1 MKALKYIM
9 ILFLVGLNGC
19 SDIIDLYPESNIS
32 TATYYSNYEEIRTAL
47 VGCYRG
53 LQKPLLEEWKMSELR
68 SDNTIMGAPGSSSSV
83 NYDLSFLDEFYPS
96 SSHQGIYNYW
106 LNTYNNIRSVNLVLD
121 ALKANYNPSTGKI
134 EYENAVVPVTEVD
147 RKNLAAEASF
157 LRAYHYFNLVRLYGG
172 VFLVHEAISP
182 AGAKTLNRSSV
193 ADIYKLIEA
202 DLINASINGNSS
214 KFGTIKATDI
224 GLANIWSSKALLA
237 KVYLTLNRKA
247 EAAVLLNDVVAN
259 SGYGLE
265 SSYANVFSIDNE
277 MNKEILFTI
286 RFKAGGLGM
295 GNTLPNLFAPLN
307 SGSAVINGG
316 GNGYNTPAGE
326 LNTSYAATDLRKGV
340 NIGVYG
346 SGTKAVLYVKKYIS
360 VVAIAK
366 DAENDWPVIR
376 FSDVLL
382 MLAEANGNSPASMG
396 LINQVHVRAGLTA
409 LPITVSTAIY
419 EKALADERRWEFAFE
434 NHRFFDLLRLNTTST
449 TLTAEKIL
457 SDHFAVMYPLHYTL
471 YPDPKLTLTEIQAN
485 ADSNHMLLPI
495 PQYEIDTNSF
505 VTIVQNPGY

>member
-9 ILFLVGLNGC
+9 IIFLAGLNSC
-19 SDIIDLYPESNIS
+19 SDIIDLYPESNIN
-32 TATYYSNYEEIRTAL
+32 AGTYYSNYEEINTAL
-47 VGCYRG
+47 VGSYRG

-68 SDNTIMGAPGSSSSV
+68 SDNSIMGAYGSTASV

-106 LNTYNNIRSVNLVLD
+106 LNTYNNIRSTNLILD
-121 ALKANYNPSTGKI
+121 ALKANYNPATGII
-134 EYENAVVPVTEVD
+134 EYENAAVPVTEAE
-147 RKNLAAEASF
+147 RKSLAAQASF
-157 LRAYHYFNLVRLYGG
+157 IRAYHYFNLVRLFGG

-182 AGAKTLNRSSV
+182 AEAKKINRSSV
-193 ADIYKLIEA
+193 SDIYKLIEA
-202 DLINASINGNSS
+202 DLVNASANGNNA
-214 KFGTIKATDI
+214 KFGAIKTTDI
-224 GLANIWSSKALLA
+224 GLANMWSAKALLA

-247 EAAVLLNDVVAN
+247 EAAVLLNDVIAN

-265 SSYANVFSIDNE
+265 GSYANIFSINNE
-277 MNKEILFTI
+277 MSKEILFTI

-307 SGSAVINGG
+307 SGSAVINGDG
-316 GNGYNTPAGE
+316 SGNNTPSSE
-326 LNTSYAATDLRKGV
+326 LNTSYGATDLRKGV

-360 VVAIAK
+360 VIAIAK

-376 FSDVLL
+376 YSDVLL
-382 MLAEANGNSPASMG
+382 MLAEANGNTPASMG
-396 LINQVHVRAGLTA
+396 LINQVHLRAGLTV
-409 LPITVSTAIY
+409 LPTSVTTAVY

-434 NHRFFDLLRLNTTST
+434 NQRFFDLLRLNTTST
-449 TLTAEKIL
+449 TLTAEQIL
-457 SDHFAVMYPLHYTL
+457 SDHFAVMYPLHYAL
-471 YPDPKLTLTEIQAN
+471 YPEPKLSLQDIQGN
-485 ADSNHMLLPI
+485 ADSDHMLLPI

-505 VTIVQNPGY
+505 ITIAQNPGY

>member
-1 MKALKYIM
+1 MKALKYM
-9 ILFLVGLNGC
+9 MVLFLVGLNGC
-19 SDIIDLYPESNIS
+19 SDVIDLYPTSNIS
-32 TATYYSNYEEIRTAL
+32 TATYYSNYEEVKTAL

-68 SDNTIMGAPGSSSSV
+68 SDNSIMGAYGSTSSV

-134 EYENAVVPVTEVD
+134 EYENAVVPVTEAD

-172 VFLVHEAISP
+172 VFLVHEALSP
-182 AGAKTLNRSSV
+182 AEAKKLNRSSV

-202 DLINASINGNSS
+202 DLVNASANAKSA
-214 KFGTIKATDI
+214 KFGAITPTDI
-224 GLANIWSSKALLA
+224 GLANMWSSKALLA

-247 EAAVLLNDVVAN
+247 EAVVLLNDVVAN

-265 SSYANVFSIDNE
+265 SSYANIFSINNE
-277 MNKEILFTI
+277 MSKEILFTI

-307 SGSAVINGG
+307 SGSAVINGDG
-316 GNGYNTPAGE
+316 SGNNTPSQE
-326 LNTSYAATDLRKGV
+326 LNNSYAATDLRKAV

-346 SGTKAVLYVKKYIS
+346 TGTRAVLYVKKYIS

-376 FSDVLL
+376 YSDVLL
-382 MLAEANGNSPASMG
+382 MLAEANGNTPASMA
-396 LINQVHVRAGLTA
+396 LVNQVHVRAGLTP
-409 LPITVSTAIY
+409 LPTTVSTAVY
-419 EKALADERRWEFAFE
+419 EKAVADERRWELAFE
-434 NHRFFDLLRLNTTST
+434 NQRFFDLLRLNTTST
-449 TLTAEKIL
+449 TLKAEQIL

-471 YPDPKLTLTEIQAN
+471 YPEPKLTLGQIQAN
-485 ADSNHMLLPI
+485 ADSDHMLLPI

-505 VTIVQNPGY
+505 ITIPQNSGY